1 MDNVIVRG
9 TTPSLIVDFSSIA
22 EFRVSDIEE
31 AALTFRRKAQLD
43 TYSLSDLDVSET
55 SLAYHWSQEQTLD
68 MTAGERIEVD
78 LHIRVNG
85 ERYKVRGVPPVLKV
99 ENALYEEVL

>member
-9 TTPSLIVDFSSIA
+9 TTPSLIVDFSNIT

-31 AALTFRRKAQLD
+31 AALTFTRKAQTV
-43 TYSLSDLDVSET
+43 TYMLSDLDVGET
-55 SLAYHWSQEQTLD
+55 ALAYHWTQEQTLD
-68 MTAGERIEVD
+68 MRAGERIEVD
-78 LHIRVNG
+78 LHILVDG

-99 ENALYEEVL
+99 EDALYNEVM